1 MGKCQREWK
10 EQTKAMRL
18 WFRIARRTL
27 PTGLGLRPLGLG
39 ILGFECR
46 PTMIVSWNVRG
57 INSVGKCHEVISR
70 LKKMNSDMAIL
81 IETRVKPNN
90 AKKVKKCT
98 KEVLRL
104 INIEEQA
111 LKQKSM
117 VDWLRSGDCNNAYLL
132 ASLKSKRC
140 KTQFTSLKDEVGN
153 TLYTQLE
160 FEPEITRYYKNL
172 IGTRQS
178 NLTSIDIVA
187 LRKGP
192 QLKGDQREALI
203 APIRESELL
212 SSLKGIKYIF
222 ASGIDGYNEKFFK
235 SSWDTIKQDLIKA
248 VK

>member
-1 MGKCQREWK
+1 MDYNIKV
-10 EQTKAMRL
+10 MH
-18 WFRIARRTL
+18 
-27 PTGLGLRPLGLG
+27 
-39 ILGFECR
+39 
-46 PTMIVSWNVRG
+46 SWNESLVGRLMFVIWNKLQRLQPIIRGLCKNFNG
-57 INSVGKCHEVISR
+57 INKYLEDARADLALAQLNLLNDKRNFR
-70 LKKMNSDMAIL
+70 LID
-81 IETRVKPNN
+81 
-90 AKKVKKCT
+90 KVKKCT

-104 INIEEQA
+104 INIEEQG
-111 LKQKSM
+111 LKKKSM

-140 KTQFTSLKDEVGN
+140 KTQFTSLKNEGGN

-172 IGTRQS
+172 IGISQS
-178 NLTSIDIVA
+178 NLTSINIVA

-222 ASGIDGYNEKFFK
+222 ASDIDGYNEKFFK
-235 SSWDTIKQDLIKA
+235 SSWDTIK
-248 VK
+248 